1 MIPSISLWPLYTCAH
16 TSHRHVYK
24 FRKRHALEKS
34 YFPLTSIFPISQL
47 KFTLLSTWQC
57 SMYCVFRVLWAFT
70 LLCSCY
76 RNWLELLR
84 FPRTE
89 SPQTQP
95 VNSHF
100 LVMKVTVLGFSDK
113 WNHAVLFFWQAYFTL
128 HSLLVIH
135 DVPCAHSYVRVH
147 FTLLCDCTG
156 FAHLPVGA
164 SAASFLGPLLWA
176 QLTSEFLLSVLFR
189 SRNRTTGSYSNYV
202 IYFLIK

>member
-1 MIPSISLWPLYTCAH
+1 MTPSISLWPLYTCAH
-16 TSHRHVYK
+16 TSHRHVHK
-24 FRKRHALEKS
+24 FKKRHALEKS

-57 SMYCVFRVLWAFT
+57 SVYFVVQST
-70 LLCSCY
+70 VNIHIPVQLLPQLPRTSP
-76 RNWLELLR
+76 
-84 FPRTE
+84 FPQTE
-89 SPQTQP
+89 SPQAPP

-100 LVMKVTVLGFSDK
+100 LVRKVTVLGFSDK
-113 WNHAVLFFWQAYFTL
+113 WNHAVLFFWLAYFTL
-128 HSLLVIH
+128 HSLLIH
-135 DVPCAHSYVRVH
+135 DVPCVHSYVRVH
-147 FTLLCDCTG
+147 LTLLCDCIG

-176 QLTSEFLLSVLFR
+176 QLTSKFLLSVLFR